1 MLGFYYFSEKRENEL
16 QPFFFFFQVR
26 FLFILFFQYLKF
38 RSGLFWR
45 TFTLFWTKHKLFL
58 HNNITNSMTFEFYS
72 NNNLYIFHLR
82 IYQRFNIQKFLVC
95 MRMLTFPKT
104 CRIPNFYLHLCYW
117 QRAGD
122 LVMVEGRPMTDSI
135 PLLVI
140 SWLRFVIHNVLLI
153 LVFYSEWWVIVVL
166 PQVNNCSDISWKKQ
180 VTFRWVDNDV
190 HFVLDQ
196 YA

>member
-1 MLGFYYFSEKRENEL
+1 
-16 QPFFFFFQVR
+16 
-26 FLFILFFQYLKF
+26 
-38 RSGLFWR
+38 
-45 TFTLFWTKHKLFL
+45 
-58 HNNITNSMTFEFYS
+58 
-72 NNNLYIFHLR
+72 
-82 IYQRFNIQKFLVC
+82 
-95 MRMLTFPKT
+95 
-104 CRIPNFYLHLCYW
+104 
-117 QRAGD
+117 
-122 LVMVEGRPMTDSI
+122 MVEGRPMTDSI